1 MNIEDKAPLTG
12 NYNRTD
18 LRLVVVDMAQ
28 SPAPDGNQA
37 RTIAASELFA
47 QLEQGR
53 EVIPFEALTSL
64 AWNVVN
70 QPRVYFDLTA
80 DLSHIVTKNA
90 TNGFY
95 FELHARQPQGGG
107 KKLTIDGVPVMIN
120 RTGNTLVIARYIG
133 GVLDVH
139 TDASA
144 EAGKPVLLDESVSQ
158 TVLEGE
164 YAEVWARF
172 SGANDYTVERDGKP
186 VPEATGAALLVK
198 VAEQTAGA
206 YEVIAR
212 NDFGETR
219 SAAKFI
225 KPGEAESVYVVTEP
239 ADASIP
245 AGTEFTLT
253 AAFAGTPP
261 PAVKCV
267 EIVNGQAGQTVGS
280 TGSYKATSLYTK
292 QYQFTAAN
300 SYKVPVVV
308 KPAVLGEDG
317 VTVVTPAVTEFQKK
331 TFTAASKI
339 VTVTPI
345 KQEQAAP
352 SVRMDDS
359 TVQSYL
365 QVTLSGSDASTNYE
379 GSLDV
384 TAANPVIVALTTDG
398 KLVVGDVNLNTGKAG
413 IRKKE
418 TLVYNASAWA
428 TNQQPFTGTLI
439 LPPTNLQYNTATGVI
454 SWTKSADTLSPSTQ
468 EYCLDYGS
476 GSTWADIALNTFKI
490 KADIPAGKFA
500 VREKARTGKPAS
512 AVLTNSA
519 KYTAPDLMKDFV
531 GAKRNNVIST
541 GTRFSVGPEDQGTN
555 TWAYEAIETGSYL
568 PAGEEGF
575 IEFEQG
581 DGNGDRDWY
590 AYGFSPDTSFGGL
603 NKFVAAFMKTSTPIV
618 AHPQLPPGY
627 MQSGANVINAEYRV
641 AKVRIW
647 RHFNNPTY
655 PDGSFTIWGILNDA
669 GFADLGGPRE
679 RLYAVLPDAVNEKG
693 DIFARLCFAERF
705 PNSFVG
711 GLKTYNFT
719 IKTA

>member
-28 SPAPDGNQA
+28 SPTPDGNQA

-64 AWNVVN
+64 AWNVAS
-70 QPRVYFDLTA
+70 QPRVYLDLTA
-80 DLSHIVTKNA
+80 DLSHIVTKNT

-95 FELHARQPQGGG
+95 FELHARQLQGGG
-107 KKLTIDGVPVMIN
+107 KKLTIDGVPVIIN
-120 RTGNTLVIARYIG
+120 RTGNTLIIARYIG
-133 GVLDVH
+133 GVLDIH

-144 EAGKPVLLDESVSQ
+144 EAGKPLLLDESVSQ

-172 SGANDYTVERDGKP
+172 SGADDYTVERDGKP

-239 ADASIP
+239 ADASVP
-245 AGTEFTLT
+245 AGTEFTLM

-261 PAVKCV
+261 PAIKCV
-267 EIVNGQAGQTVGS
+267 EMVNGQAGQTVGNS
-280 TGSYKATSLYTK
+280 GSYKATSLYTK
-292 QYQFTAAN
+292 QYQFTATNA
-300 SYKVPVVV
+300 YKVPVVV

-317 VTVVTPAVTEFQKK
+317 VTVVTSAVTEFQKK
-331 TFTAASKI
+331 TFTAVSKI

-352 SVRMDDS
+352 SIRMDDS

-384 TAANPVIVALTTDG
+384 TAANAVIVPLTTDG
-398 KLVVGDVNLNTGKAG
+398 KLVVGDINLNTGKAG

-454 SWTKSADTLSPSTQ
+454 SWTKSVDTLSPPTQ

-476 GSTWADIALNTFKI
+476 GSTWADIALNSFKV

-531 GAKRNNVIST
+531 GAKRNNVVSA
-541 GTRFSVGPEDQGTN
+541 GTMFSVGTEDQGTN

-575 IEFEQG
+575 VEFALG
-581 DGNGDRDWY
+581 TSDLNIDWL
-590 AYGFSPDTSFGGL
+590 AYGLCEDTQFGGL
-603 NKFVAAFMKTSTPIV
+603 SKLFAGYQITGVSVICFPTIS
-618 AHPQLPPGY
+618 PGY
-627 MQSGANVINAEYRV
+627 HAGSPPPSEYV
-641 AKVRIW
+641 DKVRIW
-647 RHFNNPTY
+647 RHFNNPLY
-655 PDGSFTIWGILNDA
+655 KDGSFRMTCLLNQV
-669 GFADLGGPRE
+669 GQSTLGRPGTEELVAEFPE
-679 RLYAVLPDAVNEKG
+679 EVNFKGDLYARICFNEG
-693 DIFARLCFAERF
+693 HT
-705 PNSFVG
+705 NSFLN
-711 GLKTYNFT
+711 GLRTYNFVAKST
-719 IKTA
+719 